1 MSIRIQSVP
10 FVSGYR
16 MVITDPDDLDGGVA
30 VIESLCGLDDTG
42 EATWSPDV
50 VFPCHSNREALG
62 IACAFAATVIN
73 RVDLSHVVEGLSSR
87 RIKTPGDLYFV
98 QINSTG
104 DGHYS
109 ALIEERGD
117 DGQIVVVNR
126 YDDADNF
133 FDAYGWSVMGVT
145 ASWRRN
151 NEDFGN

>member
-30 VIESLCGLDDTG
+30 VIESLCGLDDAG
-42 EATWSPDV
+42 EPTRSPEV
-50 VFPCHSNREALG
+50 MFPCRSNREALG
-62 IACAFAATVIN
+62 IACAFAATIIN
-73 RVDLSHVVEGLSSR
+73 RVDIARVVEGLSSSR
-87 RIKTPGDLYFV
+87 VKLPGDHYFM

-104 DGHYS
+104 DGRYS
-109 ALIEERGD
+109 AIVEERGD
-117 DGQIVVVNR
+117 AGQINVVDR

-145 ASWRRN
+145 ASWQRDRGH
-151 NEDFGN
+151 D